1 MIRLI
6 GICVLALGCVFNS
19 LADDSRPLALQIS
32 EHQPQTYWLQWTFPP
47 TLSADNHPQLIIPPY
62 CQGLTRSQIESRA
75 LVYHCGQSLA
85 GTTLRLQYPK
95 FTPTS
100 SIIITY
106 KAANGNQHTA
116 VIPPGL
122 NAWQVPVLETHSRV
136 ARDYTLLGIQ
146 HIWTG
151 TDHLLF
157 LLCLLWIAGTAKRV
171 IIIVTGFTAAHS
183 VTLALSVL
191 GLIRLPV
198 PPVEAV
204 IALSIVFL
212 AREIAIGPSKSLT
225 WRYPVVVSSS
235 FGLVHGLGFAAVL
248 AEIGLPQTAV
258 LSGLVFFNVG
268 VELGQIAFVLASMG
282 LYFLATKI
290 LLSLSIL
297 TSRVGR
303 WQRSLRRLCAYGVGA
318 VSSLWLLE
326 RVMIF

>member
-136 ARDYTLLGIQ
+136 ARDYTQLGIQ

-157 LLCLLWIAGTAKRV
+157 LLCLSYTYIKYTISFVFRSLKTPKLFGVDIEESIKQLSENTNYRESL
-171 IIIVTGFTAAHS
+171 IVT
-183 VTLALSVL
+183 
-191 GLIRLPV
+191 
-198 PPVEAV
+198 
-204 IALSIVFL
+204 
-212 AREIAIGPSKSLT
+212 
-225 WRYPVVVSSS
+225 
-235 FGLVHGLGFAAVL
+235 
-248 AEIGLPQTAV
+248 
-258 LSGLVFFNVG
+258 
-268 VELGQIAFVLASMG
+268 
-282 LYFLATKI
+282 
-290 LLSLSIL
+290 
-297 TSRVGR
+297 
-303 WQRSLRRLCAYGVGA
+303 AY
-318 VSSLWLLE
+318 
-326 RVMIF
+326 IN